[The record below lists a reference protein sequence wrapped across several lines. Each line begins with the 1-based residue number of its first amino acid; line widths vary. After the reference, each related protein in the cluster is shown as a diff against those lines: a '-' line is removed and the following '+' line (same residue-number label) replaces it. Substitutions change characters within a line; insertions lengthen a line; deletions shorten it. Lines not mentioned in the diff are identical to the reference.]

1 MLPSSASR
9 LYLITPRSV
18 RSVLALLLSVHLI
31 AAASAEDAPKKKK
44 GKKGD
49 ATTVKVAIRPSSE
62 IDAKTKKP
70 LTYQEAYDSIPF
82 SRAEYDANPAYRH
95 DAAMELVF
103 GVQRRTT
110 IVKLPAG
117 YQQPRAVQ
125 VSQNVSLGLNPS
137 LYALRLGKMY

>member
-1 MLPSSASR
+1 MLPLNASR
-9 LYLITPRSV
+9 LYLITSRSV
-18 RSVLALLLSVHLI
+18 RPVLALLLTINLI
-31 AAASAEDAPKKKK
+31 AAASAEDEPAKKK

-49 ATTVKVAIRPSSE
+49 AAAAKVAIRPSSE

-103 GVQRRTT
+103 GMQRPTT

-117 YQQPRAVQ
+117 HQPPRALQ
-125 VSQNVSLGLNPS
+125 VNQNVSLGLHPS
-137 LYALRLGKMY
+137 LYALRLGKTY